1 MSMKREARHAKKQ
14 ILEQLSALRD
24 EGKVQLHLLSLDAKQ
39 RWLELEKQVSKLESS
54 VDHEGEKAVEILQR
68 AAHDLTQ
75 NLTEFMTQH
84 LNHGAGL
91 LTSARSLMSTHVRA
105 CSPDDSLA
113 QAAQLMWN
121 NDCGAIAV
129 LADDRVVAVITDRD
143 VCMATFTQGRAPSQL
158 HVQGA
163 MSKQLFSCA
172 PDASIA
178 SVLATMADKHV
189 RRLPVVSEDARLLGI
204 ISLAD
209 VARWAKSVTNP
220 AVDAAVIETLGSI
233 SGHAPHKLPSA
244 AE

>member
-1 MSMKREARHAKKQ
+1 MSFKRDTRRAKKE

-24 EGKVQLHLLSLDAKQ
+24 EGRVQLHLLSLDAKQ
-39 RWLELEKQVSKLESS
+39 RWLELEKQVTKLEASL
-54 VDHEGEKAVEILQR
+54 DQEGEKAAEVLQQ
-68 AAHDLTQ
+68 AAHDLRQ
-75 NLTEFMTQH
+75 KLTDFMTQH
-84 LNHGAGL
+84 LNRGVGL

-121 NDCGAIAV
+121 NDCGAIPV
-129 LADDRVVAVITDRD
+129 LADDKVLAVITDRD
-143 VCMATFTQGRAPSQL
+143 VCMATFTQGRPPSQL
-158 HVQGA
+158 QVKDA

-189 RRLPVVSEDARLLGI
+189 RRLPVVSGDAKLVGI

-209 VARWAKSVTNP
+209 VARWAKSLTSP
-220 AVDAAVIETLGSI
+220 AVDAALTETLGAI